1 MLHIFHIWKFVF
13 RLCNVWKQGQVKVY
27 MAQEINS
34 EHIRLS
40 CMGNLCQI
48 SFWRELFSKHFYK
61 FVLWECWSASAF
73 CSDESMT
80 NFGNHQRKKF
90 SKTFFFG
97 IDLRNFDPSIFT
109 FELVNCFVE
118 LPLISQSCNK
128 QLLKK
133 QICWYNQVSLVGPMQ

>member
-48 SFWRELFSKHFYK
+48 TFWRELFSKHINK
-61 FVLWECWSASAF
+61 FVLWECWSTSAF

-80 NFGNHQRKKF
+80 NFGNHQRKKS
-90 SKTFFFG
+90 SKTFFFWYWFKEFRPLH
-97 IDLRNFDPSIFT
+97 IYIWVS
-109 FELVNCFVE
+109 ELFCRAATYITILQQTIIEETN
-118 LPLISQSCNK
+118 LLI
-128 QLLKK
+128 
-133 QICWYNQVSLVGPMQ
+133 

>member
-1 MLHIFHIWKFVF
+1 MPDKFLKRVVF
-13 RLCNVWKQGQVKVY
+13 EALLQICTVRVL
-27 MAQEINS
+27 IN
-34 EHIRLS
+34 
-40 CMGNLCQI
+40 
-48 SFWRELFSKHFYK
+48 FS
-61 FVLWECWSASAF
+61 LL
-73 CSDESMT
+73 SDESMT

-133 QICWYNQVSLVGPMQ
+133 QIC